1 MFRNIKSTI
10 IAAVLF
16 IFVMVVIAKV
26 VGYFLVYEP
35 QNLSQLS
42 KLKYHQKSSDSQP
55 VLALEQNKK
64 ITLPSNKVEATS
76 GFEEISGYMDEFDV
90 PETLK
95 NNLLDSAQ
103 KQTLSD
109 DWADEKEVDEQLSEV
124 ELSLEQV
131 AGSNLDSRSKNL
143 TEGFSASDKAFNEMY
158 EAALPLG
165 ENENSQ
171 TRELKSQALA
181 DLGFSAVSRLN
192 HEQAEKVFT
201 AVLAYYPETQSAPIT
216 QLEYAQLLLETDRP
230 QEAIIQIDEAIDKHS
245 RDAEFI
251 KIAQEAIDKH
261 SRDAEFIKIAQEL
274 KDAIEGYE

>member
-10 IAAVLF
+10 ISVVLF
-16 IFVMVVIAKV
+16 ILLMVVIAKV
-26 VGYFLVYEP
+26 ISHFLVYEP
-35 QNLSQLS
+35 QNQSQFS
-42 KLKYHQKSSDSQP
+42 ELKYHQKSSDSQP
-55 VLALEQNKK
+55 VLILEQNKK
-64 ITLPSNKVEATS
+64 ITLSSNKVKGAS
-76 GFEEISGYMDEFDV
+76 GFEEISNYMDEFDM
-90 PETLK
+90 PGTLK

-165 ENENSQ
+165 GNENSQ

-181 DLGFSAVSRLN
+181 DLGFSAVSQLN
-192 HEQAEKVFT
+192 HEQAEKAFT
-201 AVLAYYPETQSAPIT
+201 AVLAHYPETQSAPII
-216 QLEYAQLLLETDRP
+216 QLEYAQLLFETERP

-251 KIAQEAIDKH
+251 KIAQE
-261 SRDAEFIKIAQEL
+261 L